1 MSTTAQMITPQIIK
15 DQEFQS
21 KFRGYDPVEV
31 KAYLDVIAEEFFDLQ
46 ERCRLQIDDLQAF
59 HEEKEIIEQQKI
71 SLEASS
77 AESRKMA
84 EELRQAGLQMEQ
96 RVAAL
101 GKEAEGMQARIASLE
116 QEKKKLAELLND
128 AADRIRK
135 GEKAIAQESAEK
147 EALTRKI
154 GLMEEQQR
162 DAKKDEVDFRST
174 LAAAQQ
180 FCDAMKEKSKEQA
193 EQLLDAAKAE
203 IEQIRAAAH
212 AELSRLPG
220 EIEALQQK
228 REEVRKVLRTTLET
242 YLQNLD
248 IFPVA
253 DEQSRQQESDDLF
266 QKIQILEDGSL
277 NPEELA
283 ALNLDIGVVSHTSE
297 ENDLLAVFGGDV
309 SHGDY
314 EDDEK
319 I

>member
-1 MSTTAQMITPQIIK
+1 MSTTPQMITPQIIK

-31 KAYLDVIAEEFFDLQ
+31 KAYLDLIAEEFFDLQ

-59 HEEKEIIEQQKI
+59 HEEKEIIEQQKT

-96 RVAAL
+96 KIAAQA
-101 GKEAEGMQARIASLE
+101 KESEGFRAWITSLEEEKKRLEDASSSAEARIQKVEGAFL
-116 QEKKKLAELLND
+116 QEK
-128 AADRIRK
+128 
-135 GEKAIAQESAEK
+135 AEK
-147 EALTRKI
+147 EILARKI
-154 GLMEEQQR
+154 ELMEEQQR
-162 DAKKDEVDFRST
+162 EAKKDEVDFRST
-174 LAAAQQ
+174 LTAAQQ
-180 FCDAMKEKSKEQA
+180 FCDAMKEKSEEQA

-203 IEQIRAAAH
+203 IEQIRQAAQV
-212 AELSRLPG
+212 ELARLPG

-228 REEVRKVLRTTLET
+228 REEVRKVLRATLEA

-248 IFPVA
+248 IFPAA
-253 DEQSRQQESDDLF
+253 DEHSPERESDELF

-277 NPEELA
+277 NSENLT
-283 ALNLDIGVVSHTSE
+283 ALNREPGVVSHSDGE
-297 ENDLLAVFGGDV
+297 KELLSVFEADESSGD
-309 SHGDY
+309 HA
-314 EDDEK
+314 DDER

>member
-1 MSTTAQMITPQIIK
+1 MSTTPQMITPQIIK

-31 KAYLDVIAEEFFDLQ
+31 KAYLDLIAEEFFDLQ
-46 ERCRLQIDDLQAF
+46 ERCRLQIDDLQAS
-59 HEEKEIIEQQKI
+59 HEEKEIIEQQKS

-96 RVAAL
+96 KITAQAKESEGFRTWITNLEEEKKRLEEAL
-101 GKEAEGMQARIASLE
+101 SSAEARIQKAEGTFL
-116 QEKKKLAELLND
+116 QEK
-128 AADRIRK
+128 
-135 GEKAIAQESAEK
+135 AEK
-147 EALTRKI
+147 EILARKI
-154 GLMEEQQR
+154 ELMEEQQQ

-203 IEQIRAAAH
+203 IKQIREAAH
-212 AELSRLPG
+212 TELSRLPG
-220 EIEALQQK
+220 EIEVLQQK
-228 REEVRKVLRTTLET
+228 REEVRKVLRATLEA

-248 IFPVA
+248 ILPAA
-253 DEQSRQQESDDLF
+253 DEHSPQQESDDLF

-277 NPEELA
+277 NPEDLA
-283 ALNLDIGVVSHTSE
+283 TLNKEPGDLSHSDS
-297 ENDLLAVFGGDV
+297 ENDLLSVFGGDE
-309 SHGDY
+309 SGDH

>member
-1 MSTTAQMITPQIIK
+1 MSTTPQMITPQIIK
-15 DQEFQS
+15 DQEFQT

-31 KAYLDVIAEEFFDLQ
+31 KAYLDLIAEEFFDIQ

-71 SLEASS
+71 SLEASN

-96 RVAAL
+96 KIAAQA
-101 GKEAEGMQARIASLE
+101 KESEGFRTWITSLE
-116 QEKKKLAELLND
+116 GEKKKLEEVVSSVNAKLQKAEAALLQ
-128 AADRIRK
+128 
-135 GEKAIAQESAEK
+135 EKAEK
-147 EALTRKI
+147 GILARK
-154 GLMEEQQR
+154 MELIETQQR
-162 DAKKDEVDFRST
+162 EGKKDEVDFRST

-203 IEQIRAAAH
+203 IEQLRQAAH
-212 AELSRLPG
+212 AELAHLPG

-228 REEVRKVLRTTLET
+228 REEARKVLRATLEA

-248 IFPVA
+248 IFPAA
-253 DEQSRQQESDDLF
+253 DEHSLERKNDDLF

-277 NPEELA
+277 NAEDLA
-283 ALNLDIGVVSHTSE
+283 ALNWEPGIMPQ
-297 ENDLLAVFGGDV
+297 A
-309 SHGDY
+309 
-314 EDDEK
+314 DDEK

>member
-1 MSTTAQMITPQIIK
+1 MSTTPQMITPQIIK

-31 KAYLDVIAEEFFDLQ
+31 KAYLDLIAEEFFDLQ
-46 ERCRLQIDDLQAF
+46 ERCRLQIEDLQAS

-71 SLEASS
+71 SFEASS

-96 RVAAL
+96 KLAAQA
-101 GKEAEGMQARIASLE
+101 KELEGFRSWITNLE
-116 QEKKKLAELLND
+116 REKKGLEEALSDAEE
-128 AADRIRK
+128 RIRK
-135 GEKAIAQESAEK
+135 AEKAVVQEKVEK
-147 EALTRKI
+147 EALARKI
-154 GLMEEQQR
+154 ELMEEQQR

-193 EQLLDAAKAE
+193 GQLLDATRGE

-220 EIEALQQK
+220 EIAALQQK
-228 REEVRKVLRTTLET
+228 REEVRKVLRATLET

-248 IFPVA
+248 IFHVA
-253 DEQSRQQESDDLF
+253 DENSPERENDDLF

-283 ALNLDIGVVSHTSE
+283 ALNMDIGVVSHADG
-297 ENDLLAVFGGDV
+297 ENDLLSVFGGDEV
-309 SHGDY
+309 SGDQ

>member
-1 MSTTAQMITPQIIK
+1 MSTTPQMITPQIIK

-31 KAYLDVIAEEFFDLQ
+31 KAYLDLIAEEFFDLQ
-46 ERCRLQIDDLQAF
+46 ERCRLQIEDLQAS
-59 HEEKEIIEQQKI
+59 HEEKEIIEQQKS

-96 RVAAL
+96 KLAAQA
-101 GKEAEGMQARIASLE
+101 KESEGFRSWITSLE
-116 QEKKKLAELLND
+116 QEKKGLEESLNSAEE
-128 AADRIRK
+128 RIRK
-135 GEKAIAQESAEK
+135 ADKAVVQERVER
-147 EALTRKI
+147 EALARKI
-154 GLMEEQQR
+154 ELMEEQQR
-162 DAKKDEVDFRST
+162 NAKKDEVDFRST

-180 FCDAMKEKSKEQA
+180 FCDSMKEKSKEQA
-193 EQLLDAAKAE
+193 EQLLDGAKAE
-203 IEQIRAAAH
+203 IEDIRAAAH
-212 AELSRLPG
+212 AELARLPE
-220 EIEALQQK
+220 EIEVLQQK
-228 REEVRKVLRTTLET
+228 REEVRKVLRATLET

-253 DEQSRQQESDDLF
+253 DERSRERENDDLF

-283 ALNLDIGVVSHTSE
+283 ALNMDIGVVSHSDG
-297 ENDLLAVFGGDV
+297 ENDLLSVFGGDE
-309 SHGDY
+309 SHRDH